1 MNNVLLGKTIKAM
14 YKQSGKTIAQLSEE
28 TDLTIDTINNLFYA
42 RIQKPGLSGVCALV
56 KAMGY
61 QPSELIDFMDTLSGE
76 DESIDVTER
85 FTTFLNTV
93 RDTVPSAEPAKAP
106 VKEQKETADEQ
117 VIEGYRARLEQL
129 KESGKELSE
138 HFERSIAEIN
148 RTHEKEISYLKQE
161 IAGHKKT
168 ITRLGILLAV
178 LAFLVILLLFID
190 AFNHDVG
197 WFR

>member
-61 QPSELIDFMDTLSGE
+61 QPSELIDFMDTLSGA

-93 RDTVPSAEPAKAP
+93 RDTVPSANPAKAP
-106 VKEQKETADEQ
+106 AEEQKETASEQ
-117 VIEGYRARLEQL
+117 VIEGYRARIEQL
-129 KESGKELSE
+129 KESGKELSA
-138 HFERSIAEIN
+138 HFERSISEIN
-148 RTHEKEISYLKQE
+148 HTHEKEISYLKGE
-161 IAGHKKT
+161 IAGQKKT

-190 AFNHDVG
+190 AFNHNVG